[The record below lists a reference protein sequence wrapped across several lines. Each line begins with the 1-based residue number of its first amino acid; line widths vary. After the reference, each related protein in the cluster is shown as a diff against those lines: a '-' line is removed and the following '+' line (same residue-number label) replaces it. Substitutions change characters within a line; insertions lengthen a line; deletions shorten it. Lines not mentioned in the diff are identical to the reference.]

1 MRKFMIG
8 TFFWVI
14 GFASTPLLAAEVID
28 QDAFSVARYAQAKVV
43 YLDFWASWCVPCRRS
58 FPWLNEMQEKYGK
71 EGLVI
76 VGVNVDPERADAD
89 KFLQSYPAEF
99 DLVMDPG
106 GVLAEQWR
114 LQGMPSAVLV
124 SPSGEEL
131 HRHVGFRE
139 NRQAEYEAI
148 LQTLLRGQEEVE

>member
-1 MRKFMIG
+1 MRKFMMC
-8 TFFWVI
+8 TFFWMV
-14 GFASTPLLAAEVID
+14 GFAAGPVFAAEVID
-28 QDAFSVARYAQAKVV
+28 QEHFSVARYSHAKVV

-89 KFLQSYPAEF
+89 KFLESYPAEF
-99 DLVMDPG
+99 DLVMDPK

-114 LQGMPSAVLV
+114 LQGMPSAVLL
-124 SPSGEEL
+124 SPSGDEL

-139 NRQAEYEAI
+139 NREQGYEAI
-148 LQTLLRGQEEVE
+148 LQALLRGQEEVE